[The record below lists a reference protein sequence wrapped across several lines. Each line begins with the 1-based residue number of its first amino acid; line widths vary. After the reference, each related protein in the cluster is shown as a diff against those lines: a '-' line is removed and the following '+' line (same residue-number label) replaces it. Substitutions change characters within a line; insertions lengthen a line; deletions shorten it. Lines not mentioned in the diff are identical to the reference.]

1 MQKVILVLLV
11 FLISYCLCNN
21 VTSISFTRLPE
32 TINPG
37 DLINLEWNYT
47 DSHNYNVEISL
58 CNHIEGPCQK
68 LASTT
73 TKTNQLNLTME
84 LEDSPCYF
92 KEKSIENWY
101 LLGSV
106 IYSKSNQT
114 HFNSKMMKRNLICEG
129 KCKEDLCL
137 KNLNSNNSTGLI
149 PNNNTQSNNGNDNG
163 NIKEKSINNS
173 SLNEGNENN
182 NKKKSF
188 PYIPVLFVGTLG
200 ILILAAGGIVYV
212 KKFKKKEDDPIPIFS
227 VEDSS
232 YCCDMSAHSQVLGN
246 ASFHSNAMEKTI
258 LSINRANTNQ
268 TKIADQSHLSV
279 QLHPISS
286 INDGYSH
293 SSQASSRTRETVA
306 TDNSFKISQEK
317 QNELNGISLSH
328 SNSGSPYLA
337 ALSPISMASS
347 IAFVSS
353 PKPQKKMSVRHDNN
367 TKHHHNSPIP
377 NVYAESAVIVDKKAN
392 NSYLIS
398 EIPVISDNRS
408 GISSKRSFNSTNEE
422 TKVLSSKHYV
432 LSNFEGDYDKE
443 ELNLHYGDIVSVINI
458 LPEGWAYG
466 ELLLKYDA
474 YTKTKMKPLKG
485 SRFRKFGY
493 YPIKCLSPD
502 EESEESN
509 SPPKKILEEENEIL
523 AESASINEIDYN
535 SKDNKDK
542 EKFINQDKLL
552 LPLPSTKQADIN
564 NKEVSTPKT
573 VKTIN
578 SKSSKRSSIL
588 KIFKRSS
595 KDLNKTNK
603 EPGIYYSEPNSSDE
617 KLSSKEII
625 INDNDNDNDSDTE
638 TVYHDAEE
646 EENSTNKNKVPKF
659 DSKRISVR
667 SSISYRSY
675 M

>member
-1 MQKVILVLLV
+1 
-11 FLISYCLCNN
+11 
-21 VTSISFTRLPE
+21 
-32 TINPG
+32 
-37 DLINLEWNYT
+37 
-47 DSHNYNVEISL
+47 
-58 CNHIEGPCQK
+58 
-68 LASTT
+68 
-73 TKTNQLNLTME
+73 ME
-84 LEDSPCYF
+84 FKESPCYF

-114 HFNSKMMKRNLICEG
+114 HFNSKMLKRNLICEG
-129 KCKEDLCL
+129 ECKEDLCL
-137 KNLNSNNSTGLI
+137 KNLNSNSTEII
-149 PNNNTQSNNGNDNG
+149 PNNNAQNNSDNG
-163 NIKEKSINNS
+163 IDSVKEKSINNS
-173 SLNEGNENN
+173 SSNEGNKNN
-182 NKKKSF
+182 NKKKQF
-188 PYIPVLFVGTLG
+188 PYITVLFFGILG
-200 ILILAAGGIVYV
+200 LLILAAGSIVYI

-246 ASFHSNAMEKTI
+246 ASFHSNAMERAI
-258 LSINRANTNQ
+258 LNINRENTNQ

-279 QLHPISS
+279 QLHPIGPV
-286 INDGYSH
+286 NDGYSH
-293 SSQASSRTRETVA
+293 SSQASSRTRETIA

-317 QNELNGISLSH
+317 QNELNGVSLNH
-328 SNSGSPYLA
+328 SNTGSPYLA
-337 ALSPISMASS
+337 TLSPISMASS
-347 IAFVSS
+347 IQFVSS
-353 PKPQKKMSVRHDNN
+353 PKPKKKVSVRHDN
-367 TKHHHNSPIP
+367 TKYHHNSPLP

-392 NSYLIS
+392 SSYLIS
-398 EIPVISDNRS
+398 ELPVISDNRS

-502 EESEESN
+502 EGSEESN
-509 SPPKKILEEENEIL
+509 SPPKKIFDEENEIL

-535 SKDNKDK
+535 SKDKG
-542 EKFINQDKLL
+542 KFINQHELL
-552 LPLPSTKQADIN
+552 LPLPLKENNPETEIN

-588 KIFKRSS
+588 KIFKRTS
-595 KDLNKTNK
+595 KDFKKANK
-603 EPGIYYSEPNSSDE
+603 EAGIYYSEPNSSDE

-625 INDNDNDNDSDTE
+625 INDNDSDTE

-646 EENSTNKNKVPKF
+646 EEENATNINNASKF

-667 SSISYRSY
+667 SSISYRNY
-675 M
+675 K